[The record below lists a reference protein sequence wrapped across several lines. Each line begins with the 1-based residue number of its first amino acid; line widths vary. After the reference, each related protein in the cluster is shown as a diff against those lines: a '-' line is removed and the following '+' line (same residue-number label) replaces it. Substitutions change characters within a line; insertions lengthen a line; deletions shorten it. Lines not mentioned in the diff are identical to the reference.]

1 MYISCIGEGSYLYL
15 ATHSNKPRVLSVVAS
30 DPSGIELNTTQPQ
43 KRIII
48 RKRKEKEEK
57 KIEKKYKVGCYYWLV
72 EEYLESDRATDQE
85 IPLDVAV
92 GCAAPHINGECL
104 CCSLFD

>member
-48 RKRKEKEEK
+48 RKKRERRKKKERRSTK
-57 KIEKKYKVGCYYWLV
+57 LDVIIGWLKNTWKATVQPTKKYRL
-72 EEYLESDRATDQE
+72 T
-85 IPLDVAV
+85 
-92 GCAAPHINGECL
+92 
-104 CCSLFD
+104 